1 MVQILH
7 VNLNKIHQLISYA
20 FSEEKIKLVF
30 FPQFFQRFKGAK
42 KNLTRGVQQS
52 GY

>member
-7 VNLNKIHQLISYA
+7 VHLKKIYQLISYVV
-20 FSEEKIKLVF
+20 SGEKKILYF
-30 FPQFFQRFKGAK
+30 FENGSKEK